1 MTAILGPSGCGKTTL
16 LRIIAGLIKQNKGDI
31 YFNDKIIN
39 HLPTQE
45 RNAAMVFQNYALFL
59 HLSVK
64 DNIAYG
70 LKNQTKEKNN

>member
-1 MTAILGPSGCGKTTL
+1 
-16 LRIIAGLIKQNKGDI
+16 
-31 YFNDKIIN
+31 
-39 HLPTQE
+39 
-45 RNAAMVFQNYALFL
+45 MVFQNYALFL